1 VVAPTLLHSDRALST
16 DFDPTWIAMKPPT
29 PSSTAPAR
37 SGSSAAALVVTA
49 LALLA
54 VQLLPPALAPTPVG
68 AQELPRTW
76 QEQQDFRSGPT
87 PFEPLMEFWYELDA
101 MSELVSLQPLTETL
115 MGREMPLIV
124 IADDPIVNPQDAI
137 RSGKTIVFVAP
148 SVHGNEVSPKE
159 AFQLVA
165 RELVAGELR
174 PLLED
179 IIVIGTP
186 LTNPDGGE
194 ADRRTNEAG
203 YDMNRDYL
211 KLESQEIHAYV
222 TQVMTEWTPD
232 IHVDGHHGGSDP
244 YVITYQGTL
253 NPAADSALRAYP
265 YEHIF
270 PRIRAAA
277 EAEDYRAFD
286 YSGVRTVD
294 GQRGWGSTSVEPR
307 KHHVY
312 TGLTNSIGILL
323 ETPRNTRRVLANGT
337 VVGIP
342 EEERYYHQIRG
353 GVLALTAIL
362 QAAAEGREEI
372 RALTT
377 GSRMRAI
384 HAGHTGTEPVVL
396 DYERVNR
403 GNEDV
408 WMPDEDAPGGYSL
421 QNVPVWL
428 RYEATRTTPRPVGYL
443 LPPSMAS
450 VVPLLLDHDI
460 AVYRFREP
468 AVLNTETYYATSVR
482 TDEYFQG
489 HYLKSVEV
497 VKEPEPV
504 EAVPGW
510 FWVPTAQSMGNLIT
524 YLMEPETDDNLITW
538 GWADHVLQETP
549 QSMEEAVA
557 ELLGGREM
565 SELDDEDREELM
577 EEAREAMERRQRVP
591 MIRVVTHQALPVLR
605 VAPANLTP
613 GNRFY
618 R

>member
-1 VVAPTLLHSDRALST
+1 MTLQ
-16 DFDPTWIAMKPPT
+16 PPS
-29 PSSTAPAR
+29 PS
-37 SGSSAAALVVTA
+37 V
-49 LALLA
+49 
-54 VQLLPPALAPTPVG
+54 ALAPATRRPSVTG
-68 AQELPRTW
+68 LPLLALATTLLATAVLPGDLAGQTLPRTW

-87 PFEPLMEFWYELDA
+87 PYEPLMEFWYELDA
-101 MSELVSLQPLTETL
+101 MSERVSMQTMTETL
-115 MGREMPLIV
+115 LGRELPLIV
-124 IADDPIVNPQDAI
+124 IADAPITNPQDAI

-159 AFQLVA
+159 SFQLVA
-165 RELVAGELR
+165 RELVAGDLQH
-174 PLLED
+174 LLD
-179 IIVIGTP
+179 DVIVIGTP

-194 ADRRTNEAG
+194 VDRRTNEAG

-211 KLESQEIHAYV
+211 KLESQEINAYV

-253 NPAADSALRAYP
+253 NPAADPELRAFP

-286 YSGVRTVD
+286 YSGVRQVD

-323 ETPRNTRRVLANGT
+323 ETPRNRFRVLQNGT
-337 VVGIP
+337 VVAIP
-342 EEERYYHQIRG
+342 EEERYYHQIQG
-353 GVLALTAIL
+353 GVIALTTIL
-362 QAAAEGREEI
+362 EVAAEQREEI

-384 HAGHTGTEPVVL
+384 QDGYAGTRPVVL
-396 DYERVNR
+396 DYELVNR
-403 GNEDV
+403 GDEDV
-408 WMPDEDAPGGYSL
+408 WMPDEDAPSGYSL

-428 RYEATRTTPRPVGYL
+428 RYQPTRTTDRPVGYL
-443 LPPSMAS
+443 LHPAMAA

-468 AVLNTETYYATSVR
+468 TTLDAEVYYATRVQ
-482 TDEYFQG
+482 TDSYFQG
-489 HYLKSVEV
+489 HYLKSVAVE
-497 VKEPEPV
+497 KEAETV

-510 FWVPTAQSMGNLIT
+510 FWIPTSQSMGNLIT

-538 GWADHVLQETP
+538 NFADHILQETP
-549 QSMEEAVA
+549 SSAEEAA
-557 ELLGGREM
+557 SAMLGGRALT
-565 SELDDEDREELM
+565 ELTDEQQAQVM
-577 EEAREAMERRQRVP
+577 ERAQAMMERRQPVP
-591 MIRVVTHQALPVLR
+591 MMRVMTHQDLPVMR
-605 VAPANLTP
+605 VSKVGDGM